1 MTKLEK
7 ENWWQVGLALFGQV
21 TGLIVVPIILALYG
35 GKALDRRFDT
45 EPLLFIACTLLAI
58 TISTVVIIRI
68 AMRSIKQIEDE
79 AHSDSYEQKRNH
91 HQ

>member
-7 ENWWQVGLALFGQV
+7 ENSWQVGLSLFGQI

-45 EPLLFIACTLLAI
+45 EPLLFIGCTLLAI
-58 TISTVVIIRI
+58 VISTIAIIRI
-68 AMRSIKQIEDE
+68 AMRSIQQIENE
-79 AHSDSYEQKRNH
+79 ARSKSYDRKPKHEQ
-91 HQ
+91 